1 MSKKFFEV
9 GDLVK
14 YNRVKGLYFYEK
26 SLLDENK
33 KMTNTK
39 GVVDINPKSLQEGS
53 LGIILSST
61 YTNKE
66 LERNPKLINQ
76 NTYKIWFASLGE
88 WEIYHEE
95 LSLIKKK

>member
-1 MSKKFFEV
+1 MNKKFFEV

-14 YNRVKGLYFYEK
+14 FNRSKGFYLYDR

-33 KMTNTK
+33 KMANTK
-39 GVVDINPKSLQEGS
+39 GILEVNSKSLQEGS
-53 LGIILSST
+53 LGIILSSS
-61 YTNKE
+61 YTNKD
-66 LERNPKLINQ
+66 LDRNPKLLNQ
-76 NTYKIWFASLGE
+76 NTYKIWFGSLGE